1 MMTDLFV
8 KIKNLLTN
16 HIELL
21 NKYSLGDTH
30 VADAE
35 AIIEEL
41 NILLRSDEL
50 KQVEQYV
57 EDAERRQ
64 LSEELAEEIIGGKYC
79 IGGNCED

>member
-16 HIELL
+16 HVELL
-21 NKYSLGDTH
+21 NKHSLGDTH

-50 KQVEQYV
+50 KQVEQHV